1 MSAVATKPRT
11 KAARSESQANRRPQI
26 PTPIE
31 PQPFFWLQPTKLA
44 LRAISKLLDTAVDL
58 DLPEDDTSN
67 YACRV
72 VQIARD
78 MVSKEAAIN
87 DLASRSMARNEVAN
101 VAFDVF
107 ALLTAALN
115 FPNEPLGRS
124 RIPLLEHAR
133 AIADRLGD
141 FHCYGTEA
149 SDPGGAEALSGL
161 QRAIE
166 GPPAELRAAAT
177 VDSSLPRPGAPVGD
191 PDPSSRV
198 AEAVAVLLASAHEH
212 GRAEVWGVHSLAKLI
227 ERTLDSAD
235 PEDADDLQDVSNLL
249 EQVLAVIEKV
259 NDQALDCMLLHAGT
273 SLLTTA
279 KQLVDDK
286 CEAVS

>member
-1 MSAVATKPRT
+1 MNDVATKPRA
-11 KAARSESQANRRPQI
+11 KASLPPVNPNVSK
-26 PTPIE
+26 PIE
-31 PQPFFWLQPTKLA
+31 PEQFFWISPTKLA
-44 LRAISKLLDTAVDL
+44 LRTMRDLLDTAVGL

-72 VQIARD
+72 VQLARD
-78 MVSKEAAIN
+78 MVSKETAAS

-115 FPNEPLGRS
+115 FPNEPLGAS
-124 RIPLLEHAR
+124 RIPLVDHAR
-133 AIADRLGD
+133 SIADRLGD

-149 SDPGGAEALSGL
+149 SDPGGAEALPEL

-166 GPPAELRAAAT
+166 VAPAKSAVELRAAAGL
-177 VDSSLPRPGAPVGD
+177 DSSSTGPVAHASEPAPH
-191 PDPSSRV
+191 SRI
-198 AEAVAVLLASAHEH
+198 AEAVAVLFTAAREH

-227 ERTLDSAD
+227 ERTLDPANS
-235 PEDADDLQDVSNLL
+235 EDADDLQYVSNLL
-249 EQVLAVIEKV
+249 EQVLAVLEKV
-259 NDQALDCMLLHAGT
+259 NGDALDCMLLHAGA